1 MDRIIILAA
10 TLLLGTAA
18 AAQSTTD
25 PTPSPAPAP
34 NPKAEA
40 REQRAAE
47 RVKLKRHTKEGR
59 TLSVA
64 RAFDPEGRKH
74 WRRMNRR
81 STRAAKNCPPGTVAV
96 R

>member
-1 MDRIIILAA
+1 MNRIVILAA
-10 TLLLGTAA
+10 AALLCTAA
-18 AAQSTTD
+18 AAQSTAD
-25 PTPSPAPAP
+25 PNPAP
-34 NPKAEA
+34 NAKAEA

-47 RVKLKRHTKEGR
+47 RVRLKKHTKEGR

>member
-1 MDRIIILAA
+1 MNRIIILASA
-10 TLLLGTAA
+10 LLMGTVAV
-18 AAQSTTD
+18 AQSTAD
-25 PTPSPAPAP
+25 PTPSAAPAT

-47 RVKLKRHTKEGR
+47 RVKVKRHTKEGR
-59 TLSVA
+59 TISVA

-81 STRAAKNCPPGTVAV
+81 STRAAKSCPPGTVAV

>member
-1 MDRIIILAA
+1 MNRIAILAA
-10 TLLLGTAA
+10 AALLGASA
-18 AAQSTTD
+18 AAQSTAD
-25 PTPSPAPAP
+25 PNPAP

-47 RVKLKRHTKEGR
+47 RVRLKKHTKEGR

-74 WRRMNRR
+74 WKRMNRR

>member
-1 MDRIIILAA
+1 MNRIITLAA
-10 TLLLGTAA
+10 VLMSIAATA
-18 AAQSTTD
+18 QTTAD
-25 PTPSPAPAP
+25 PTPAPTSVP

-64 RAFDPEGRKH
+64 RAFDTEGRKH

>member
-1 MDRIIILAA
+1 MNRIVILAA
-10 TLLLGTAA
+10 AALLGTAA

-25 PTPSPAPAP
+25 PNPAP

-40 REQRAAE
+40 REQRAAD
-47 RVKLKRHTKEGR
+47 RVRLKKHTKEGR

-74 WRRMNRR
+74 WKRMNRR